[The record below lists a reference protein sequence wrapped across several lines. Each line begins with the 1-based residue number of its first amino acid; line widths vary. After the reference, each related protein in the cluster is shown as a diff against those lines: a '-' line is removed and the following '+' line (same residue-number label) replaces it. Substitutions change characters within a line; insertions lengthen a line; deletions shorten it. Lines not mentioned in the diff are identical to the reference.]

1 MAAPHCL
8 DKLAVAKHRAR
19 VAARAARMNC
29 DPAVGALLAEHVL
42 AGLSL
47 RPDAAVAGFWPLAGE
62 IDIRPLLL
70 ALHERGHPVMLPVTP
85 PLGQPLSFRRW
96 HPDAV
101 MTLGRFGTWAPEDG
115 AEMTPDLVLVPLLAF
130 DRKGRRLG
138 YGGGYY
144 DRTLAGL
151 PRVRT
156 LGCAFAAQEL
166 DVVPAGDYD
175 ARLHTVAT
183 EGGLIVCKGW

>member
-8 DKLAVAKHRAR
+8 DKLAAAKRRAR
-19 VAARAARMNC
+19 VAARAARANC
-29 DPAVGALLAEHVL
+29 DPAVGQLLTAHVL
-42 AGLSL
+42 AEFSMQPGT
-47 RPDAAVAGFWPLAGE
+47 AVAGFWPLTGE
-62 IDIRPLLL
+62 IDIRPLLFG
-70 ALHERGHPVMLPVTP
+70 LHERGHSIMLPVTP
-85 PLGQPLSFRRW
+85 PPGLPLTFRRW
-96 HPDAV
+96 HPDAA
-101 MTLGRFGTWAPEDG
+101 MMPGPFGTWAPREG
-115 AEMTPDLVLVPLLAF
+115 IETVPDLLLVPLLAF

-151 PRVRT
+151 PDART

-175 ARLHTVAT
+175 ARLHAVAT
-183 EGGLIVCKGW
+183 EGGLIVCKGS